1 MRDYTEK
8 IETLKKQQEQAKE
21 LFVKLQG
28 AIEVLTSMQEEEPE
42 KTEKKKEF
50 FEIIRGMYGEQKQY
64 DC

>member
-8 IETLKKQQEQAKE
+8 IETLKKQQEQAQE

-42 KTEKKKEF
+42 KVEKKK
-50 FEIIRGMYGEQKQY
+50 
-64 DC
+64 

>member
-8 IETLKKQQEQAKE
+8 IETLKIQQEQAKE

-42 KTEKKKEF
+42 KVEKKK
-50 FEIIRGMYGEQKQY
+50 
-64 DC
+64 

>member
-8 IETLKKQQEQAKE
+8 IEALKSQQEQAKE

-42 KTEKKKEF
+42 KVEKKK
-50 FEIIRGMYGEQKQY
+50 
-64 DC
+64 

>member
-42 KTEKKKEF
+42 KVEKKK
-50 FEIIRGMYGEQKQY
+50 
-64 DC
+64 

>member
-1 MRDYTEK
+1 MRDYTYK

-42 KTEKKKEF
+42 KVEKKK
-50 FEIIRGMYGEQKQY
+50 
-64 DC
+64 

>member
-8 IETLKKQQEQAKE
+8 IEALKKQQEQAKE

-42 KTEKKKEF
+42 KVEKKK
-50 FEIIRGMYGEQKQY
+50 
-64 DC
+64 